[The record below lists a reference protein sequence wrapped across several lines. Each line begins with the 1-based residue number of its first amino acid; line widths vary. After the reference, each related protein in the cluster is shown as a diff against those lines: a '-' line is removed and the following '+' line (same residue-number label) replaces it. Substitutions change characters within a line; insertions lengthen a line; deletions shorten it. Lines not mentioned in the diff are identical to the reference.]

1 MSSIWSV
8 FDCLFDDFFYVFG
21 GCYVEFFNDVEEVIN
36 DCYFKVID
44 VFGGFLLFCFDLVG
58 FYVVVVWG

>member
-1 MSSIWSV
+1 M
-8 FDCLFDDFFYVFG
+8 FG